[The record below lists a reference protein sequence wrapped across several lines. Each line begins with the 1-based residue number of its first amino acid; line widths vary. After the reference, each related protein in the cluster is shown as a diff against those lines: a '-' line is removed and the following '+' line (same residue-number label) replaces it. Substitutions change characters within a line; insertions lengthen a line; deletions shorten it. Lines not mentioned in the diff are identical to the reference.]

1 MSGSNWLEVSYGATD
16 FDALMNKFR
25 SAETLPDLPAAA
37 LELCD
42 ALDKGD
48 ADSNRIERII
58 LGDPA
63 ITAGVLK
70 AANSALFGGKTNQ
83 ASTVKG
89 AVLLLG
95 QKAIRSIAVSVWVQS
110 LVHQS
115 KGSPKF
121 SATKFAEH
129 SMFVGFLSK
138 YLLSSAMKTNGVRSK
153 WAPDEVFAAG
163 VLHDL
168 GIGLLASVE
177 PKLYEATVAVGA
189 AYGLS
194 LHHAFE
200 RVTGRSLNML
210 SVAAAQVWK
219 LPDVFIEVLM
229 DFGDP
234 LQASNEQD
242 ALCCIAYA
250 DYLANVTGRTMCDW
264 RVEEAID
271 PRIIERVGIEQADVA
286 DVLELVDSS
295 TKQFVTAA

>member
-1 MSGSNWLEVSYGATD
+1 MTYGAGE
-16 FDALMNKFR
+16 FEALLTKFR

-48 ADSNRIERII
+48 ANSSELERII

-63 ITAGVLK
+63 ITASVLK
-70 AANSALFGGKTNQ
+70 AANSALFGGKTNN

-89 AVLLLG
+89 AILLLG

-121 SATKFAEH
+121 SPTKFAEH

-138 YLLSSAMKTNGVRSK
+138 YLLSSLMKTKGVRSK
-153 WAPDEVFAAG
+153 WSPDELFAAG

-168 GIGLLASVE
+168 GIGLLASID
-177 PKLYEATVAVGA
+177 PKLYESTIAVGA
-189 AYGLS
+189 ANGLS
-194 LHHAFE
+194 MHDAFHQITE
-200 RVTGRSLNML
+200 RSLDLL
-210 SVAAAQVWK
+210 SVTAAQVWR
-219 LPDVFIEVLM
+219 LPDLFIDVLNN
-229 DFGDP
+229 FGEP
-234 LQASNEQD
+234 LAASEEQD

-250 DYLANVTGRTMCDW
+250 DYLANLTGRTLCDW
-264 RVEEAID
+264 RVETEID
-271 PRIIERVGIEQADVA
+271 PQIVERVGIEQSDIA